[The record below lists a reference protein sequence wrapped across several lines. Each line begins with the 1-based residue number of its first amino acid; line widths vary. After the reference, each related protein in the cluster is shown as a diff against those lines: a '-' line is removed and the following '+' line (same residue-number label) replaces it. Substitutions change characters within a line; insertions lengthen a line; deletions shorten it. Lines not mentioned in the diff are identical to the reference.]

1 VERVKEEQSE
11 RRGKREQKRKRGRP
25 RRGRR
30 PRKRRPRRGG
40 QEEAKEEMRERVCV
54 DKGEK
59 GEQILGLLC
68 ANREGERERQDTRR
82 RLSRFPFPISSF
94 YSSPNGLGQRKN
106 AQKPKS
112 QERKTEPKKAG
123 RPSNKAC
130 VTRGGDRRN
139 ISI

>member
-1 VERVKEEQSE
+1 VERTEREKRQKITKEE
-11 RRGKREQKRKRGRP
+11 KRKAKT
-25 RRGRR
+25 
-30 PRKRRPRRGG
+30 RKKAKKEETKTRRPRRGKRG
-40 QEEAKEEMRERVCV
+40 MRECVCV
-54 DKGEK
+54 DKGEN

-94 YSSPNGLGQRKN
+94 YSSPNGLGQQKN